1 MNPQWCSNAVWQL
14 VWYYVRYMHIY
25 MGLWLDLSVGKT
37 IFQEITCLFFLLKL

>member
-37 IFQEITCLFFLLKL
+37 IFQEITCLFVFY